1 MSIPV
6 YYTETPD
13 EKLKIIDSNGNEY
26 YLPKTFEVRAD
37 PSAKKSNLM
46 ETAFSH
52 GARDVSDGMQ
62 QPRTIEVSGK
72 IWADTDAAYNL
83 AWDALAKELLKENF
97 KLQDRGRQ
105 INILKVIGVGHLFP
119 SLRDLPYGEV
129 SLQLLAVD
137 PFWYSATTKTKVFN
151 ITSSPYVFQFDVA
164 GNADT
169 FPSILIE
176 NNANNIDFTLE
187 HTTDSERK
195 FRVQDAQ
202 ALSGTEIS
210 VDCAVGSIARDG
222 TDIISK
228 FSGLFLRLLGGREN
242 KMKYTGAACILT
254 IQYRE
259 AYL

>member
-6 YYTETPD
+6 YYTEAPD

-52 GARDVSDGMQ
+52 GARDVSDGML

-72 IWADTDAAYNL
+72 IWANTDAAYNL

-105 INILKVIGVGHLFP
+105 INILKVIGVNHAFP

-137 PFWYSATTKTKVFN
+137 PFWYAITTKTKVFN
-151 ITSSPYVFQFDVA
+151 ITSSPYIFQFDVA
-164 GNADT
+164 GNSDT
-169 FPSILIE
+169 FPLIKIL
-176 NNANNIDFTLE
+176 NGASNTDFKLE
-187 HTTDSERK
+187 HTTDSEREL
-195 FRVQDAQ
+195 RVQDAQ
-202 ALSGTEIS
+202 ALINTEIV
-210 VDCAVGSIARDG
+210 VDCSVGSVTRDG

-242 KMKYTGAACILT
+242 RMKYIGAACTLT
-254 IQYRE
+254 IQCRE

>member
-6 YYTETPD
+6 YYVEAPD
-13 EKLKIIDSNGNEY
+13 EKLKIIDSNENEY

-46 ETAFSH
+46 ETAFCH

-72 IWADTDAAYNL
+72 IWADTDEAYNL

-97 KLQDRGRQ
+97 RLQDRGRQ
-105 INILKVIGVGHLFP
+105 INILKVIGVNHLYP

-137 PFWYSATTKTKVFN
+137 PFWYSAVTKTKIFS

-169 FPSILIE
+169 FPLIIFL
-176 NNANNIDFTLE
+176 NGASNVDFKLE
-187 HTTDSERK
+187 HTTDSERE

-202 ALSGTEIS
+202 ALINTEII
-210 VDCAVGSIARDG
+210 VTCALGSITRDG

-242 KMKYTGAACILT
+242 KMKYTGAACTLT

-259 AYL
+259 TYL